1 MQIFVKKTDIRAGKR
16 IQANRRKRGHAKCP
30 GSAPKKDKKRKQAL
44 SFSTDFEKIRPCGP
58 DANVVPRLTCF
69 LVFTITPTRAD
80 VKRETADF
88 REKSGSQRRGG
99 RSSARKR

>member
-1 MQIFVKKTDIRAGKR
+1 MQILVKIRTFGRENAFRK
-16 IQANRRKRGHAKCP
+16 ISEKRGYAKCP
-30 GSAPKKDKKRKQAL
+30 ESAPKKDKKRKQAL

-69 LVFTITPTRAD
+69 LVFTITPTGAA
-80 VKRETADF
+80 VKRKTADF
-88 REKSGSQRRGG
+88 REKSGFQRRGG